1 MSKSNQNP
9 AEVINRLIGVSY
21 DSARGYLI
29 AAQTVSNRGLKA
41 LLRSYSRQRF
51 QFVAELQD
59 LKHRERQDESS
70 ERGTFLGG
78 VHRGWIVIKTAMT
91 LGPQNTEDVVFTEVV
106 RGEKYALDQ
115 YGRVLQMELPEELRR
130 LVERQQERIESAFNL
145 AHRLKGRRNKRLVVR
160 LYNREEDLAWAKQQ
174 LEEAGFEPESMQEVA
189 FSQLVAEGLEFEE
202 EEEVT
207 ANTVSA
213 GALIGLTV
221 GLILGFLAG
230 IGVVFAP
237 TLLTDSPLRPME
249 MLIVSIIA
257 GGLAGAFI
265 AGLFGF
271 FIGRDVTQRDAYVY
285 AESVPQG
292 ETLLMVES
300 DPDNAR
306 RAARIMKQ
314 VDAATA
320 IT

>member
-1 MSKSNQNP
+1 MSTNHQEKQ
-9 AEVINRLIGVSY
+9 IRRLIGVAY

-29 AAQTVSNRGLKA
+29 AAQTVNNRGLKA
-41 LLRSYSRQRF
+41 LLRNYARQRF
-51 QFVAELQD
+51 QFVVQLENLLDQ
-59 LKHRERQDESS
+59 RQNAQEDAVEH
-70 ERGTFLGG
+70 GTFLGG

-91 LGPQNTEDVVFTEVV
+91 LGPQNIEDVVFGEVV

-115 YGRVLQMELPEELRR
+115 YGRVLQTSLGEEAQQ
-130 LVERQQERIESAFNL
+130 LVASQRERIEDAFNL
-145 AHRLKGRRNKRLVVR
+145 AYRMKGRGGKRLVVR
-160 LYNREEDLAWAKQQ
+160 LYNGDEEVAWARRQ
-174 LEEAGFEPESMQEVA
+174 LEEAGFEPADMQEVS
-189 FSQLVAEGLEFEE
+189 FSQLVAEDLEFEE

-213 GALIGLTV
+213 GALIGLGV
-221 GLILGFLAG
+221 GLVLGFLAG

-237 TLLTDSPLRPME
+237 TLLTDSPLQPME
-249 MLIVSIIA
+249 MLLVSVV
-257 GGLAGAFI
+257 GGGFAGAFI

-271 FIGRDVTQRDAYVY
+271 FIGRDVTVRDAYVY

-292 ETLLMVES
+292 QTLLMVES
-300 DPDNAR
+300 DPRSAR